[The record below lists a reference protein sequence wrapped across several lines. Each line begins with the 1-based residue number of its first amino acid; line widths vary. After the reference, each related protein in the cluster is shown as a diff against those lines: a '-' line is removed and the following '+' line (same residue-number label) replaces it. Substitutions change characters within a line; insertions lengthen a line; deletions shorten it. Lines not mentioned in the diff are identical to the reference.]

1 MPAVQ
6 HHTIPTILV
15 VDTDGNEI
23 IRQSGLTMVADLT
36 PLLQHALSSNQFAAG
51 HLSQKQDTETITTL
65 EPDRPAATTDTLH
78 SEEHKTKK
86 CR

>member
-1 MPAVQ
+1 MPR
-6 HHTIPTILV
+6 TPPTILV

-65 EPDRPAATTDTLH
+65 EPGRPAATTDTLH
-78 SEEHKTKK
+78 TAKSTKQK
-86 CR
+86 NAR